1 MSRYGLPY
9 MGSKNQIAE
18 WVVDK
23 LPKATHFYDLFCGGC
38 SITHCA
44 MTQKKYKYYHI
55 NDVNPYM
62 PNIFIDAINGK
73 YNNDYRWI
81 SHEDFDKLKG
91 KGDALVD
98 LCFSFGNNYRK
109 GYAYSREIEPLK
121 KAAHYTIVL
130 GDCSLME
137 ELGYDLH
144 DLENI
149 KDIRKRYSAFKKI
162 IKQKYGRLD
171 LESLERLGSLQSL
184 ERLDLQ
190 SLESLQRLQSLE
202 SLRGLESYSGDYQDV
217 KIEDD
222 SVIYCDIPYINKGRY
237 NSESNFDHE
246 RFYTWAEKQKNIFI
260 SEYWM
265 PEDRFKCIDMVSK
278 LSILSPTNNSSTKV
292 EKIFIP
298 INNEYTPTQ
307 LTLF

>member
-44 MTQKKYKYYHI
+44 MTKKKYKYYHI
-55 NDVNPYM
+55 NDVNPLIV
-62 PNIFIDAINGK
+62 NLFIDAINGK
-73 YNNDYRWI
+73 FTDEKRWI
-81 SHEDFDKLKG
+81 SREDFFNLKEQDG
-91 KGDALVD
+91 YIKY
-98 LCFSFGNNYRK
+98 CWSFGNK
-109 GYAYSREIEPLK
+109 GDTYLYSKDIESLK
-121 KAAHYTIVL
+121 KAAHYAIVL

-144 DLENI
+144 DIENI
-149 KDIRKRYSAFKKI
+149 KDTRKRYSAFKKI
-162 IKQKYGRLD
+162 IKQKYG
-171 LESLERLGSLQSL
+171 
-184 ERLDLQ
+184 RLDLQ

>member
-44 MTQKKYKYYHI
+44 ITKNKYKYYHI
-55 NDVNPYM
+55 NDINPYI

-98 LCFSFGNNYRK
+98 LCFSFGNNYKK
-109 GYAYSREIEPLK
+109 GYAYSKDIEPFK
-121 KAAHYTIVL
+121 KATHYAICLCKFDLINGIL
-130 GDCSLME
+130 GDN
-137 ELGYDLH
+137 ELEL
-144 DLENI
+144 LANI
-149 KDIRKRYSAFKKI
+149 PSIEKRYSIFKSNI
-162 IKQKYGRLD
+162 IKRVSNKQIITNKRIQELR
-171 LESLERLGSLQSL
+171 SLEC
-184 ERLDLQ
+184 
-190 SLESLQRLQSLE
+190 LESLQRLERLQSLE
-202 SLRGLESYSGDYQDV
+202 PIATIGDYQDI

-222 SVIYCDIPYINKGRY
+222 SVIYCDIPYFNTESY
-237 NSESNFDHE
+237 NDSESFDYE
-246 RFYTWAEKQKNIFI
+246 RFYSWAEKQKNIFI

-265 PEDRFKCIDMVSK
+265 PKDRFRCIDMISK
-278 LSILSPTNNSSTKV
+278 LSILSASNNSLKRV
-292 EKIFIP
+292 EKLFIP